1 MVYGENVPDRDGR
14 CAVSRDDYWGGLYAG
29 PEDEGYDEEYD
40 EEYGEDELVEE
51 DEPENDPTCADYYKE
66 MMLNADAERYAEGK
80 VYDPLTHSY
89 IDRSDADPGGDGY
102 YSAEEELFDDEL
114 AMYYADRASFLDD
127 MDRSSS
133 DGWFY
138 GDDDY

>member
-1 MVYGENVPDRDGR
+1 M
-14 CAVSRDDYWGGLYAG
+14 SRDDYWGGLYAG
-29 PEDEGYDEEYD
+29 PEDEDYDEEYD
-40 EEYGEDELVEE
+40 EEYVEDELVDEE
-51 DEPENDPTCADYYKE
+51 EPENDPTCADYYKE

-89 IDRSDADPGGDGY
+89 IDRSDVDPGDDDY
-102 YSAEEELFDDEL
+102 YSAEDELLDDEL
-114 AMYYADRASFLDD
+114 AMYYADRAEYMDD

>member
-1 MVYGENVPDRDGR
+1 M
-14 CAVSRDDYWGGLYAG
+14 SRDDYWGGLYAG
-29 PEDEGYDEEYD
+29 PEDEDYDEEYD
-40 EEYGEDELVEE
+40 EEYVEDELVDE

-89 IDRSDADPGGDGY
+89 IDRSDVDPGDDDY
-102 YSAEEELFDDEL
+102 YSAEDELLDDEL
-114 AMYYADRASFLDD
+114 AMYYADRAEYMDD

>member
-1 MVYGENVPDRDGR
+1 M
-14 CAVSRDDYWGGLYAG
+14 SRDDYWGGLYAG
-29 PEDEGYDEEYD
+29 PEDEDYDEEYD
-40 EEYGEDELVEE
+40 EEYVEDELVDE

-89 IDRSDADPGGDGY
+89 IDRSDVNPGDDDY
-102 YSAEEELFDDEL
+102 YSAEDELLDDEL
-114 AMYYADRASFLDD
+114 AMYYADRAEYMDD

>member
-1 MVYGENVPDRDGR
+1 M
-14 CAVSRDDYWGGLYAG
+14 SRDDYWGGLYAG
-29 PEDEGYDEEYD
+29 PEDEDYDEEYD
-40 EEYGEDELVEE
+40 EEYVEDELVDE

-80 VYDPLTHSY
+80 VYDPFTHSY
-89 IDRSDADPGGDGY
+89 IDRSDVDPGDDDY
-102 YSAEEELFDDEL
+102 YSAEDELLDDEL
-114 AMYYADRASFLDD
+114 AMYYADRAEYMDD

>member
-1 MVYGENVPDRDGR
+1 M
-14 CAVSRDDYWGGLYAG
+14 SRDDYWGGLYAG
-29 PEDEGYDEEYD
+29 PEDEDHDEEYD
-40 EEYGEDELVEE
+40 EEYDEDELVDE

-89 IDRSDADPGGDGY
+89 IDRSDVDPGDDDY
-102 YSAEEELFDDEL
+102 YSAEDEFLDDEL
-114 AMYYADRASFLDD
+114 AMYYADRAEYMDD

>member
-1 MVYGENVPDRDGR
+1 M
-14 CAVSRDDYWGGLYAG
+14 SRDDYWGGLYAG
-29 PEDEGYDEEYD
+29 PEDEDYDEEYD
-40 EEYGEDELVEE
+40 EEYDEDELVDE

-89 IDRSDADPGGDGY
+89 IDRSDVDPGDDDY
-102 YSAEEELFDDEL
+102 YSAEDELLDDEL
-114 AMYYADRASFLDD
+114 AMYYADRAEYMDD

>member
-1 MVYGENVPDRDGR
+1 M
-14 CAVSRDDYWGGLYAG
+14 SRDDYWGGLYAG
-29 PEDEGYDEEYD
+29 PEDEDYDEEYD
-40 EEYGEDELVEE
+40 EEYGEGELVDE

-89 IDRSDADPGGDGY
+89 IDRSDVDPGDDDY
-102 YSAEEELFDDEL
+102 YSAEDELLDDEL
-114 AMYYADRASFLDD
+114 AMYYADRAEYMDD

>member
-14 CAVSRDDYWGGLYAG
+14 CEMSRDDYWGGLYAG

-89 IDRSDADPGGDGY
+89 IDMSDVDPGGDGY

-138 GDDDY
+138 GDDF

>member
-1 MVYGENVPDRDGR
+1 M
-14 CAVSRDDYWGGLYAG
+14 SRDDYWGGLYAG
-29 PEDEGYDEEYD
+29 PEDEDHDEEYD
-40 EEYGEDELVEE
+40 EEYVEDELVDE

-89 IDRSDADPGGDGY
+89 IDRSDVDPGDDDY
-102 YSAEEELFDDEL
+102 YSAEDELLDDEL
-114 AMYYADRASFLDD
+114 AMYYADRAEYMDD